1 MLCGLPGPAVG
12 SHAAP
17 HTRTGTPPLLSEDW
31 RTAARFAGCPVD
43 SVVSALGLR
52 LSDLFPPRSSD
63 HPPERRPWP
72 AEDVLRAVAHEA
84 LITAIAMENVARGGA
99 LSTADRDRLAR
110 GRATPGCG
118 GLRDHIMTG
127 LVEKAEVEMRH
138 AERGAEF
145 LDQFR
150 RQRQARSHTEG
161 REEAPAAAPAQ
172 LSENWPEPLAEAA
185 YHGLAGRVV
194 RAIAPHTE
202 ADPAAILI
210 QYLVAFGSVVG
221 RGPYYA
227 VEGDRHGPNLYA
239 VIVGATAKGRKGTS
253 WGRVREIFQRVDDP
267 WASKRVL
274 SGLSSGEGLI
284 WAVRDPSDDDDP
296 GVADKRLL
304 VIEAE
309 YASVLRVLDREGNRL
324 SPVIRDAWDTG
335 DLRTLTKT
343 SPASA
348 TGAHISIIGQSP
360 PTNCG
365 AISIEP
371 RPATATRIVTCTCAR
386 AERNACP
393 TADASPLRL

>member
-1 MLCGLPGPAVG
+1 
-12 SHAAP
+12 
-17 HTRTGTPPLLSEDW
+17 
-31 RTAARFAGCPVD
+31 
-43 SVVSALGLR
+43 
-52 LSDLFPPRSSD
+52 
-63 HPPERRPWP
+63 
-72 AEDVLRAVAHEA
+72 
-84 LITAIAMENVARGGA
+84 
-99 LSTADRDRLAR
+99 
-110 GRATPGCG
+110 
-118 GLRDHIMTG
+118 MTG
-127 LVEKAEVEMRH
+127 LLEKAEEEMRH

-150 RQRQARSHTEG
+150 WQRQAQSHTEG
-161 REEAPAAAPAQ
+161 REEALAAPASQ

-202 ADPAAILI
+202 ADPVAILS
-210 QYLVAFGSVVG
+210 QHLVAFGSAVG

-253 WGRVREIFQRVDDP
+253 WGRVREIFQKVDDP

-284 WAVRDPSDDDDP
+284 WAVRDPSNDDDP

-309 YASVLRVLDREGNRL
+309 YASVLRILEREGNRL
-324 SPVIRDAWDTG
+324 SPVLRDAWDTG

-348 TGAHISIIGQSP
+348 TGAHISIVGHI
-360 PTNCG
+360 
-365 AISIEP
+365 
-371 RPATATRIVTCTCAR
+371 TADELRRYLSRTEAGNGYANRYLYVCAR
-386 AERNACP
+386 RAQCLPDGGQLTPEALAPLAEK
-393 TADASPLRL
+393 TARQIVAAQQIGHVRMDEEAREIWHRVYPPSQRVCRDYWAL